1 MTLMRITAHEQGTPA
16 FSSLTRWTH
25 FFIAS
30 LLVAILLTPTI
41 LCAIPNASMTPDE
54 HACCEQMMGECGR
67 DSLSSCCAIVPNISI
82 GTVTPTEKSATIA
95 EHADYTVISFAE
107 APQPSLS
114 LGAQFATDFQSSP
127 PVLYAP
133 QSIQILRI

>member
-1 MTLMRITAHEQGTPA
+1 MRITANEQGAPA

-25 FFIAS
+25 FLIVS

-67 DSLSSCCAIVPNISI
+67 DSLSSCCAIVPNAAI
-82 GTVTPTEKSATIA
+82 GIATPVEKSLSISGQI
-95 EHADYTVISFAE
+95 EHAVISFTE
-107 APQPSLS
+107 APLTVLAAAAPLEVD
-114 LGAQFATDFQSSP
+114 LQSSP
-127 PVLYAP
+127 PGLQAP
-133 QSIQILRI
+133 RTIQILRI